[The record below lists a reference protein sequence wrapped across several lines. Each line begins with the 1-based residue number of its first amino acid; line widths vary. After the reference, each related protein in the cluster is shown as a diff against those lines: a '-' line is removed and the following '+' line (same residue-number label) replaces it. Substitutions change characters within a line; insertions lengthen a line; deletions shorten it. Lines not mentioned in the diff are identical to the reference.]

1 MALKT
6 FMEAEVGWGKG
17 GDSEAPKEWPAE
29 RPDYTSLYAA
39 VQGEAARWNVPGITV
54 AVLHDGQI
62 DEVAVGF
69 ANLDTK
75 QPMTTDTIQQIGSI
89 SKIFTTTLAMTLVD
103 EGKLDL
109 DEPITTYVPD
119 FALADTAARDQIT
132 LRHIFSHSAGF
143 EGDTFDDYGRGDDAV
158 ARAVAEFPKLRQWF
172 QPGQLFSYNNNGFI
186 LAALAI
192 QNVTGEIFE
201 DLMYKRIFTPLKLE
215 STVLYAENAITY
227 PHSVGHLVSKRE
239 DGPKVAKPYA
249 FPRQIA
255 APGGIIAT
263 SRDQIRF
270 AQMHINKGELDGE
283 RIISEELAT
292 LMVSAGLLA
301 RKGAA
306 RPAMRRQPLGSGPA
320 ATFGQQGYDDLGWN
334 DMGYDVDPQQS
345 SEPARMVDLKPLL
358 AGSVLDHNAAAEHA
372 VDASTGHELIAEET
386 ADLAPADMAPLDP
399 TPVDL
404 TGAPA
409 ADIAPEAVEVPEI
422 VRQQESL
429 IERVAAVAR
438 KVEARPEPKAKKDKA
453 PRTQRAREKAAFT
466 LRLDA
471 ERHLRLRLAS
481 AVTNRSAQTIL
492 TELLD
497 DYLSALPEIDAMA
510 SRLPAARPLRK
521 SA

>member
-1 MALKT
+1 MG
-6 FMEAEVGWGKG
+6 E
-17 GDSEAPKEWPAE
+17 PKPLA
-29 RPDYTSLYAA
+29 SL
-39 VQGEAARWNVPGITV
+39 
-54 AVLHDGQI
+54 
-62 DEVAVGF
+62 
-69 ANLDTK
+69 
-75 QPMTTDTIQQIGSI
+75 
-89 SKIFTTTLAMTLVD
+89 
-103 EGKLDL
+103 
-109 DEPITTYVPD
+109 
-119 FALADTAARDQIT
+119 
-132 LRHIFSHSAGF
+132 
-143 EGDTFDDYGRGDDAV
+143 
-158 ARAVAEFPKLRQWF
+158 
-172 QPGQLFSYNNNGFI
+172 
-186 LAALAI
+186 
-192 QNVTGEIFE
+192 
-201 DLMYKRIFTPLKLE
+201 
-215 STVLYAENAITY
+215 
-227 PHSVGHLVSKRE
+227 
-239 DGPKVAKPYA
+239 
-249 FPRQIA
+249 
-255 APGGIIAT
+255 
-263 SRDQIRF
+263 
-270 AQMHINKGELDGE
+270 
-283 RIISEELAT
+283 
-292 LMVSAGLLA
+292 SAGLLA

-372 VDASTGHELIAEET
+372 VDTSVGHELIAEDAVELT
-386 ADLAPADMAPLDP
+386 PADMVPLDP

-409 ADIAPEAVEVPEI
+409 TDFAAEAVEVPEI

-438 KVEARPEPKAKKDKA
+438 KVEARPAPTAKKDKA

>member
-1 MALKT
+1 MG
-6 FMEAEVGWGKG
+6 E
-17 GDSEAPKEWPAE
+17 PKPLA
-29 RPDYTSLYAA
+29 SL
-39 VQGEAARWNVPGITV
+39 
-54 AVLHDGQI
+54 
-62 DEVAVGF
+62 
-69 ANLDTK
+69 
-75 QPMTTDTIQQIGSI
+75 
-89 SKIFTTTLAMTLVD
+89 
-103 EGKLDL
+103 
-109 DEPITTYVPD
+109 
-119 FALADTAARDQIT
+119 
-132 LRHIFSHSAGF
+132 
-143 EGDTFDDYGRGDDAV
+143 
-158 ARAVAEFPKLRQWF
+158 
-172 QPGQLFSYNNNGFI
+172 
-186 LAALAI
+186 
-192 QNVTGEIFE
+192 
-201 DLMYKRIFTPLKLE
+201 
-215 STVLYAENAITY
+215 
-227 PHSVGHLVSKRE
+227 
-239 DGPKVAKPYA
+239 
-249 FPRQIA
+249 
-255 APGGIIAT
+255 
-263 SRDQIRF
+263 
-270 AQMHINKGELDGE
+270 
-283 RIISEELAT
+283 
-292 LMVSAGLLA
+292 SAGLLA

-372 VDASTGHELIAEET
+372 VDTSVGHELIAEDAAELT
-386 ADLAPADMAPLDP
+386 PADMGPLDP
-399 TPVDL
+399 TPIDLTPVDL

-409 ADIAPEAVEVPEI
+409 ADFAAEAVEVPEI